1 MVKINKSKFLKAMI
15 GSGGNQ
21 SKIAQKLDCTR
32 GWVTVYLSKHPDMKA
47 ALEQEAEKILDVSE
61 NIIDHDIMTNRNI
74 DSAKWKLTNSR
85 RGKARGYGVKIENE
99 VSGAINS
106 NVKLE
111 IIDKTEDV
119 RHNSPNN

>member
-1 MVKINKSKFLKAMI
+1 
-15 GSGGNQ
+15 
-21 SKIAQKLDCTR
+21 
-32 GWVTVYLSKHPDMKA
+32 MKA

-61 NIIDHDIMTNRNI
+61 NIIDHDIMSNRNI